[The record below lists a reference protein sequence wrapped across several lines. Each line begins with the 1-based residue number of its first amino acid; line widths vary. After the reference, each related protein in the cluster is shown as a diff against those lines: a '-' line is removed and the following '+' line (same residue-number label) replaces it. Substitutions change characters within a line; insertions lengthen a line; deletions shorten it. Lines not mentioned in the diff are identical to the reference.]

1 MLPTAAIGVGV
12 MALGVP
18 FATEAFAAIAK
29 TRRAFPACD
38 FICLVG
44 GFILRYCVVFCGTH

>member
-12 MALGVP
+12 MALGIP

-29 TRRAFPACD
+29 TRRAFPARD